1 MFIVSTLLTIILVYT
16 LISDYVSKPK
26 FGKGMILYTKTGKPT
41 LVAGKQVPSTSFF
54 IVVGQQ
60 ILYDFKNNTIDTNH
74 FVFKN
79 EITYQ
84 VSKELYEKYR
94 FPYSYINFITKSKNE
109 IYLVLDS
116 YM

>member
-1 MFIVSTLLTIILVYT
+1 MSVHKSIPPFSTRRNLR
-16 LISDYVSKPK
+16 SK
-26 FGKGMILYTKTGKPT
+26 
-41 LVAGKQVPSTSFF
+41 SSN
-54 IVVGQQ
+54 Q
-60 ILYDFKNNTIDTNH
+60 ITEEKDRKNH

-109 IYLVLDS
+109 IYSVLDS